1 MAGLRA
7 STLTG
12 LGLAR
17 GRGAFSVTHAPR
29 WLRLEALQLPAGVEA
44 GQLVGLELEPGGF
57 YRARLRLTGLASFAS
72 QSRLIAEFGKL
83 GFVGVEAWDDPRGL
97 PADWPALERAPARSG
112 ATWWLQGRYQGP
124 ARSLDAAALEDKGVQ
139 VLWAALVAP
148 AAPPAPPPPPPPPAT
163 APPANQRPKASAQDD
178 LYALNVIDR
187 VWPTLHG
194 RPPSQTER
202 LFTAALAR
210 GESYYGRGYG
220 PGVHNWGSVHAGK
233 PPCGPTSIPWTDHDA
248 EGKAYPIC
256 MRRYASDEEG
266 AADLIRLLTTKRPR
280 TWAAV
285 RAAAT
290 LDAIAVELRAE
301 RYFEA
306 SAANYAKMLRNNLAV
321 ILKSA
326 DLADPFGAPP
336 GAPLPAGPPAAAS
349 SSAAPLL
356 LLGGGLAALFFA
368 TRR

>member
-1 MAGLRA
+1 
-7 STLTG
+7 
-12 LGLAR
+12 
-17 GRGAFSVTHAPR
+17 
-29 WLRLEALQLPAGVEA
+29 
-44 GQLVGLELEPGGF
+44 
-57 YRARLRLTGLASFAS
+57 
-72 QSRLIAEFGKL
+72 
-83 GFVGVEAWDDPRGL
+83 
-97 PADWPALERAPARSG
+97 
-112 ATWWLQGRYQGP
+112 
-124 ARSLDAAALEDKGVQ
+124 
-139 VLWAALVAP
+139 
-148 AAPPAPPPPPPPPAT
+148 
-163 APPANQRPKASAQDD
+163 
-178 LYALNVIDR
+178 
-187 VWPTLHG
+187 
-194 RPPSQTER
+194 
-202 LFTAALAR
+202 
-210 GESYYGRGYG
+210 
-220 PGVHNWGSVHAGK
+220 
-233 PPCGPTSIPWTDHDA
+233 
-248 EGKAYPIC
+248 